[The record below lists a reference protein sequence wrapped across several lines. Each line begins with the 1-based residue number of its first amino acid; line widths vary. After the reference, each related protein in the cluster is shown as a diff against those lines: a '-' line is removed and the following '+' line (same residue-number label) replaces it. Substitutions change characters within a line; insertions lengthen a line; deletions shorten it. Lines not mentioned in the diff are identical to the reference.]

1 MNKDLFSR
9 INMVR
14 MALLIAAVAL
24 IALCLPR
31 TGRQSYS
38 YEVNQP
44 WKYHLLTA
52 DFDIPIYYD
61 TETSDKLKDSIDNH
75 FVPFVI
81 RSEKVSKDNIERF
94 TKVTAGIEPHADYRQ
109 MAALLSTVYNKGI
122 IEPALY
128 DSVSS
133 RHLYELRTTQDNSND
148 ITTATTLSIADM
160 RTPAGAFHYID
171 SVYRS
176 THGEASMTQLMAKAL
191 NLCLSPNI
199 TLDSVTDG
207 KFRSQ
212 EYLNVTAAQ
221 GVIKKGQR
229 IVDLGE
235 IVTPQIYTILNT
247 YEQMLEEQKED
258 NSDKLFALGQVLIIL
273 AIYIIYYLYLA
284 NFRPRLYRTIRVM
297 TFLIGFSVVFVLFAL
312 FMFENFS
319 YGIYFVPFAAVPIT
333 VMIFF
338 DARTAVMTLFTTVM
352 ISAIVATF
360 PLQFILMQVMAGFV
374 VTYALRQLTRRS
386 QLLFTAVMV
395 FITYFAIYVTTLL
408 VSSGTLADT
417 FSPRAVGM
425 LAINCVLLS
434 FSYFLILL
442 VEKIFGFTSTVT
454 LVELSDINN
463 TLLRRLAEEAPGTF
477 QHSMQVSTLASDAAR
492 AIEANVQMVRTGA
505 LYHDIGKL
513 SSPIFFTENQHGVNP
528 HDGLTPEASAHKIIS
543 HVSAGLQIAAKEKLP
558 MVIRSFIAQ
567 HHGHGVAK
575 YFYNTAMNSGY
586 AVNKADFQ
594 YPGPNPQTKETTL
607 LMMADA
613 VEAASRSLHEY
624 SEENISNLVENII
637 NGQIADGLYIDSPI
651 SFHDIQ
657 VVKETFKA
665 RLATIYHSR
674 VAYPTLNK

>member
-14 MALLIAAVAL
+14 MALLVAAVAL
-24 IALCLPR
+24 IALFLPR
-31 TGRQSYS
+31 SGRQSYS

-52 DFDIPIYYD
+52 EFDIPIYYD
-61 TETSDKLKDSIDNH
+61 TQTSDKLKDSIDNH

-81 RSEKVSKDNIERF
+81 RSEQVSKTNIERF
-94 TKVTAGIEPHADYRQ
+94 TKVTAGIEPHADYHRI
-109 MAALLSTVYNKGI
+109 AALLADVYSKGV

-133 RHLYELRTTQDNSND
+133 RHLYELRTTQDNSDD
-148 ITTATTLSIADM
+148 ITTATTLSISDM
-160 RTPAGAFHYID
+160 RTPASAFQYID
-171 SVYRS
+171 SVYRES
-176 THGEASMTQLMAKAL
+176 HSEATMTQLMAKAL
-191 NLCLSPNI
+191 NLCLSPNV

-212 EYLNVTAAQ
+212 EYLKVTAAQ

-235 IVTPQIYTILNT
+235 IVTPQIYTILTT
-247 YEQMLEEQKED
+247 YEQMLEEQKSD
-258 NSDKLFALGQVLIIL
+258 NSDLWYAIGQALMIL
-273 AIYIIYYLYLA
+273 AIYVIYYLYLA
-284 NFRPRLYRTIRVM
+284 NFRPHLYRTIRVM
-297 TFLIGFSVVFVLFAL
+297 TFLMTFSVVFVLFAL
-312 FMFENFS
+312 FMFDTFS

-338 DARTAVMTLFTTVM
+338 DSRTAVMTLFTTVM
-352 ISAIVATF
+352 ISAIIATF
-360 PLQFILMQVMAGFV
+360 PFQFILMQVMVGFV
-374 VTYALRQLTRRS
+374 ATYSLRQLTRRS
-386 QLLFTAVMV
+386 QLLFTAFMV
-395 FITYFAIYVTTLL
+395 FTTYVVIYVTTLL
-408 VSSGTLADT
+408 VGTGSLDT
-417 FSPRAVGM
+417 FSPRVVGM

-434 FSYFLILL
+434 FAYFLILL

-463 TLLRRLAEEAPGTF
+463 RLLRRLAEEAPGTF

-543 HVSAGLQIAAKEKLP
+543 HVTAGLQLAAKEKLP

-586 AVNKADFQ
+586 EVNKADFQ

-657 VVKETFKA
+657 VVKETFKT

-674 VAYPTLNK
+674 VEYPSLNK